1 MSTKYIVVVWYVSEN
16 NSPPRPPVYPRSE
29 YPSCLALCILHSAIY
44 ICLRFLFAVDTG
56 PVGLNRARRG
66 SIMGAADGPGQ
77 YGERK
82 GIISCGLR
90 LLFVLLE
97 GLIGS

>member
-1 MSTKYIVVVWYVSEN
+1 
-16 NSPPRPPVYPRSE
+16 
-29 YPSCLALCILHSAIY
+29 
-44 ICLRFLFAVDTG
+44 
-56 PVGLNRARRG
+56 
-66 SIMGAADGPGQ
+66 MGAADGPGQ